1 MTEDKET
8 VKLSRQTY
16 GTLST
21 ITGKIKAIVNQNR
34 PRNKIPISFDQTIRL
49 CIDIRGV
56 NEQLEAIQIEAGL

>member
-1 MTEDKET
+1 MTEDKESIK
-8 VKLSRQTY
+8 VSGQTY
-16 GTLST
+16 EKLAT

-34 PRNKIPISFDQTIRL
+34 PRNKIPISFDQTIQL

>member
-16 GTLST
+16 DKLST

-34 PRNKIPISFDQTIRL
+34 PRNKIPISFDQTIHL

-56 NEQLEAIQIEAGL
+56 NEQLEQIIIEAGL